1 MSGIVS
7 DFLAESETR
16 LAKLDAELARQ
27 ESAPCVAWTLCEFS
41 GRELDLVDCV
51 AYLLESDTMLVQ
63 QAAWGPK
70 RAADHILESRIHLA
84 VGKGVVG
91 ACAQSRQPQR
101 VDDTRQD
108 PRYVVD
114 DQDNLSELAVPLVDG
129 DTLLG
134 VLDSEHPKPRYYD
147 GRHEQALLAIAARGA
162 RRLRELRERIRRGG

>member
-7 DFLAESETR
+7 DFLAESEAR
-16 LAKLDAELARQ
+16 LAKLDAELARV

-51 AYLLESDTMLVQ
+51 AYLLESDTTLVQ

-70 RAADHILESRIHLA
+70 RAADHVLESRIHLA
-84 VGKGVVG
+84 VGRGVVG

-101 VDDTRQD
+101 VDDTRKD

-114 DQDNLSELAVPLVDG
+114 DQNNLSELAVPLLDG
-129 DTLLG
+129 DTLFG
-134 VLDSEHPKPRYYD
+134 VLDSEHPQSGYYD
-147 GRHEQALLAIAARGA
+147 ARHQQALQAIAARGA
-162 RRLRELRERIRRGG
+162 RRLRELRDPTPASC